1 MADLPDKRY
10 VKAASFTYSGVNMF
24 RPILIRERR
33 SDLKRYLALITC
45 FSSRA
50 VHIEITNTIDA
61 DSFVMAL
68 RRFFARRGSVRLIWS
83 DNGTNFISANNELQK
98 TLKEMDHLKIKN
110 YLQGNGT
117 DWILWHKNP
126 PGASRMG
133 GVWER
138 QIRTARVI
146 LEGLIKTHVQSL
158 NDETLRTLMTEV
170 ESITNSRPLTVET
183 VSDINSKIP
192 LSPSN
197 LLTMKTN
204 VVMLPPG
211 IFKKPDLY
219 SRRRW
224 RRVQHIADEF
234 WHRWRKEFLQS
245 LQTRQKWND
254 KRRNFEVGDIVILKE
269 QDCQRNQWPLAKII
283 GVDTDRNGD
292 VRSVTLRVADSNNGN
307 QTLRRPITKIVLLVE
322 NEIDS
327 PSKGAIRISQD
338 ETSTS

>member
-117 DWILWHKNP
+117 DWILCHKNP
-126 PGASRMG
+126 PGASQ
-133 GVWER
+133 WEVCGN
-138 QIRTARVI
+138 A
-146 LEGLIKTHVQSL
+146 K
-158 NDETLRTLMTEV
+158 
-170 ESITNSRPLTVET
+170 
-183 VSDINSKIP
+183 
-192 LSPSN
+192 
-197 LLTMKTN
+197 
-204 VVMLPPG
+204 
-211 IFKKPDLY
+211 F
-219 SRRRW
+219 
-224 RRVQHIADEF
+224 
-234 WHRWRKEFLQS
+234 
-245 LQTRQKWND
+245 
-254 KRRNFEVGDIVILKE
+254 KE
-269 QDCQRNQWPLAKII
+269 QE
-283 GVDTDRNGD
+283 VF
-292 VRSVTLRVADSNNGN
+292 
-307 QTLRRPITKIVLLVE
+307 
-322 NEIDS
+322 
-327 PSKGAIRISQD
+327 
-338 ETSTS
+338 